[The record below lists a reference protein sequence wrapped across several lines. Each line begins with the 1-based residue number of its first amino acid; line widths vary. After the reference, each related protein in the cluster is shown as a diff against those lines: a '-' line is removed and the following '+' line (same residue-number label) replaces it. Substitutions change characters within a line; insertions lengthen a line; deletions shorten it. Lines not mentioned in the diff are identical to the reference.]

1 MSRRI
6 LLVDADVDA
15 LGALASALRAR
26 GLTVSNADEGFDA
39 LEQAFRLR
47 PDVVLLAKDLDLEG
61 DVTAGFRAVPELIET
76 PILLLVNGKQPDS
89 LEANEVLRGDVDHV
103 ITRITLASPPSRP
116 LPAQDVRGHV
126 EQVPLVDIL
135 QLLAMNRRSGV
146 LTLTTES
153 GAGELQLADG
163 EVIDAVFR
171 KLAGEKAL
179 YRMLGERA
187 GHFAFTQGEPVS
199 TRRIKSTTSM
209 LLMEAMRQVDELARR
224 RASIAPGNDALLM
237 EDASPPVSV
246 RGSLARPGS
255 MRPPGT
261 LRPPPARQ
269 PGSGRPPGSTTRP
282 PGSTTRPPP
291 ASMRSSKPPPLPPS
305 PEGALARDVEVLL
318 QIPRSIDELLDELG
332 APDPAILDVIAA
344 LTSAGRIRRV
354 PLATLTTP
362 FASPE
367 QMPVFRSLVTRLTRA
382 GFAPPPR
389 LVIAGNVKR
398 MPALAQAVRRITD
411 AVVPSEGPPR
421 AALPRMLGTLRL
433 GDGVELGLTGLP
445 VEDSLSPTWA
455 LAVAGAAAVVRLG
468 DAGGEELDACCAAM
482 EVMLIDADSLMTPL
496 DAAVPAQV
504 AALVRAALEMAAGV

>member
-1 MSRRI
+1 MSRKI

-26 GLTVSNADEGFDA
+26 GLMVSNADEGFDA
-39 LEQAFRLR
+39 LEQAFRMR

-76 PILLLVNGKQPDS
+76 PILLIVNGQQTDA
-89 LEANEVLRGDVDHV
+89 LEANEVLRGDVDQV
-103 ITRITLASPPSRP
+103 ISRITLVSPPSRP

-153 GAGELQLADG
+153 GAGELHLADG
-163 EVIDAVFR
+163 EVIDAAFR

-199 TRRIKSTTSM
+199 TRRIQSSTSM

-224 RASIAPGNDALLM
+224 RAAIAPGNDALLM

-261 LRPPPARQ
+261 LRPPAAGR

-282 PGSTTRPPP
+282 PAMRKSGPP
-291 ASMRSSKPPPLPPS
+291 ALPPS

-362 FASPE
+362 LASPE

-482 EVMLIDADSLMTPL
+482 EVMLIDADSLMSPL

>member
-26 GLTVSNADEGFDA
+26 GLTVANADEGFDA

-76 PILLLVNGKQPDS
+76 PILLLVTGQQPDA
-89 LEANEVLRGDVDHV
+89 LEPNEVLRSDVDQV
-103 ITRITLASPPSRP
+103 ISRITLASPASRP
-116 LPAQDVRGHV
+116 LPASDIRGHV

-163 EVIDAVFR
+163 EVIDAAFR

-199 TRRIKSTTSM
+199 TRRIQSTTSM

-224 RASIAPGNDALLM
+224 RAAIAPGNDALLM

-246 RGSLARPGS
+246 RGS
-255 MRPPGT
+255 MRPPGP
-261 LRPPPARQ
+261 LRPLGA
-269 PGSGRPPGSTTRP
+269 GRAPGSTTRP
-282 PGSTTRPPP
+282 PAR
-291 ASMRSSKPPPLPPS
+291 RSSGPPPLPFS

-318 QIPRSIDELLDELG
+318 QIPRSIDELLDELS
-332 APDPAILDVIAA
+332 APDPAILDVVAA

-362 FASPE
+362 LASPE

-482 EVMLIDADSLMTPL
+482 EVMLIDADSLMSPL